1 MAAVVDAAATTA
13 EATTST
19 STTTT
24 TTAPTSTK
32 ELREIGH
39 EAVWSLSTAKPG
51 NGVEQIRDDN
61 IDTYWQSDGAQPHLI
76 NVQFHKKMTILEVA
90 LYLDYCLDE
99 SYTPKKISIK
109 AGTTFHD
116 LVEIQVVNLKEP
128 QGWVKVPVRNPYADG
143 PGGPGSLVG
152 MDTGES
158 QGGVLRAFFL
168 QISII
173 AMHQNGRDTHVRQA
187 KIYGPR
193 SPMAPFCGQSRV
205 GVGGDLEAFCTV
217 PEFTTKEL
225 GQFSTVR

>member
-1 MAAVVDAAATTA
+1 MDAASTA
-13 EATTST
+13 EASTST
-19 STTTT
+19 STTT
-24 TTAPTSTK
+24 AALISTK

-61 IDTYWQSDGAQPHLI
+61 MDTYWQSDGAQPHLI

-90 LYLDYCLDE
+90 LYLDYSLDE
-99 SYTPKKISIK
+99 SYTPKKISMK

-128 QGWVKVPVRNPYADG
+128 QGWVKVPLRNPYAYG
-143 PGGPGSLVG
+143 PDGPGSLVG

-158 QGGVLRAFFL
+158 QGGLLRAFFL

-193 SPMAPFCGQSRV
+193 SPLAVFCGQSRV
-205 GVGGDLEAFCTV
+205 GMDRDLGGVCTV
-217 PEFTTKEL
+217 PEFTTSEL
-225 GQFSTVR
+225 AQFSTVR